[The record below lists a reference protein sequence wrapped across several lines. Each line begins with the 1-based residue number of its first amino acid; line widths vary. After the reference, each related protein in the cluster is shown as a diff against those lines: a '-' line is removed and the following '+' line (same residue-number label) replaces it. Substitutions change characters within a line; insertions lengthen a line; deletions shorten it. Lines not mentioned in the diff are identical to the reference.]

1 MPNEAQL
8 KYWFDQ
14 LDYKPTPEQWAVHL
28 DTHRIREVAGGER
41 SGKSYLSALDTF
53 ARLTEGTL
61 YWLVAADYE
70 RTRAEFNYIVEAHE
84 KAKIRFTATKKIDP
98 GELTNELGITVKTK
112 SAKDPRKLAMEAPDG
127 ILACEASQLDYETFL
142 RLRGRLAEKR
152 GWMLMSGTFESS
164 LGWYV
169 DLFNLGQTENTQD
182 LKSFSLPTW
191 TNKVIFP
198 GGRSDPEILS
208 LEADF
213 SKEWFMERFGG
224 VPCPPKGLVFKEF
237 RTNIHTGIDERFQ
250 FNPIEP
256 VFLGI
261 DPGMAHAYA
270 VLALQKR
277 DEETAVVIDEIYES
291 GYVSEDIITL
301 CRKRPWWNKIA
312 GGAIDYHGGRQ
323 HHDRYDCPME
333 VWMKKAGIPLRAR
346 KLRIVDGIERTKTS
360 LKVNPITNRP
370 GLYINAKCKGLIS
383 ELGGCPNPITGAT
396 AVYKWKMDSNNNV
409 VGDVPD
415 DKHNDACKALAYEL
429 VDMFGFAIVSRAKT
443 KIFKAE
449 KSRYR

>member
-14 LDYKPTPEQWAVHL
+14 LGYKPTPEQWAVHL

-53 ARLTEGTL
+53 ARLTDGTL
-61 YWLVAADYE
+61 FWLVAADYE

-98 GELTNELGITVKTK
+98 GELTNELGITIKTK

-152 GWMLMSGTFESS
+152 GWLLMSGTFESS

-169 DLFNLGQTENTQD
+169 DLYNLGQTENDQD

-191 TNKVIFP
+191 TNRAIFP

-208 LEADF
+208 LEAQF

-224 VPCPPKGLVFKEF
+224 IPCPPKGLVFTDF
-237 RTNIHTGIDERFQ
+237 RTNIHTGVDKMFQ
-250 FNPIEP
+250 FNPSEP
-256 VFLGI
+256 VYLWI
-261 DPGMAHAYA
+261 DPGFAHAYA
-270 VLALQKR
+270 VLVAQKR
-277 DEETAVVIDEIYES
+277 DAETVAIVDEIYET
-291 GYVSEDIITL
+291 GFVTEDIITIA
-301 CRKRPWWNKIA
+301 RKKPCWNKIV
-312 GGAIDYHGGRQ
+312 GGAIDIAGKQ
-323 HHDRYDCPME
+323 HQAMSSPME
-333 VWMKKAGIPLRAR
+333 TWIKRTGIPLRA
-346 KLRIVDGIERTKTS
+346 KKIRIQDGIERTKTS
-360 LKVNPITNRP
+360 LKVNPITNKP
-370 GLYINAKCKGLIS
+370 GIYINAKCKGLIS
-383 ELGGCPNPITGAT
+383 ELGGCPNPLTGAT
-396 AVYKWKMDSNNNV
+396 AVYQWRMDSNNNV

-415 DKHNDACKALAYEL
+415 DKHNDACKALAYGL
-429 VDMFGFAIVSRAKT
+429 VDMFGFAVVPRAKT
-443 KIFKAE
+443 KIFRAE
-449 KSRYR
+449 RTRRR